1 MARPRIPI
9 SKIYLLLF
17 IVGFVVSQSCEA
29 RNSMPYDARKG
40 LFLSA
45 LPKGNVPPS
54 GPSDKGHTSPP
65 ADYSDD
71 QHMVPKTSPEIHRL
85 LGSVPSPGV
94 GH

>member
-1 MARPRIPI
+1 MARRPSI
-9 SKIYLLLF
+9 SISMICLLLL
-17 IVGFVVSQSCEA
+17 IVGFLSQSCEA
-29 RNSMPYDARKG
+29 RKVLVPYSTSKG

-65 ADYSDD
+65 DD
-71 QHMVPKTSPEIHRL
+71 SEQHMVPEKSLEIHRR

>member
-1 MARPRIPI
+1 MARVRISI
-9 SKIYLLLF
+9 SIICLLPF
-17 IVGFVVSQSCEA
+17 IVGFVSQSCEA
-29 RNSMPYDARKG
+29 RKVLMPSDASKG

-65 ADYSDD
+65 EDYSD
-71 QHMVPKTSPEIHRL
+71 QHTVPEISPEIYRR

-94 GH
+94 GN

>member
-1 MARPRIPI
+1 MAR
-9 SKIYLLLF
+9 L
-17 IVGFVVSQSCEA
+17 VSQSCAA
-29 RNSMPYDARKG
+29 RKVVMPYGASKG

-54 GPSDKGHTSPP
+54 GPSDKGHNSPP
-65 ADYSDD
+65 EDYSD
-71 QHMVPKTSPEIHRL
+71 QHMVPENSPKIYRL

>member
-1 MARPRIPI
+1 MTRPRISI
-9 SKIYLLLF
+9 SIIFLLLS
-17 IVGFVVSQSCEA
+17 IVGFASQSCEA
-29 RNSMPYDARKG
+29 RKVLMPYDASKG

-65 ADYSDD
+65 GDYPD
-71 QHMVPKTSPEIHRL
+71 QHMVPEHSREIHRL

>member
-1 MARPRIPI
+1 MACPRVSILTI
-9 SKIYLLLF
+9 CLLLCV
-17 IVGFVVSQSCEA
+17 VGFVSQSCEA
-29 RNSMPYDARKG
+29 RKVLMPYNASKG

-54 GPSDKGHTSPP
+54 GPSDKGHTSQPD
-65 ADYSDD
+65 DYSDK
-71 QHMVPKTSPEIHRL
+71 HMVPEIHRQ

>member
-1 MARPRIPI
+1 MARVRISVWI
-9 SKIYLLLF
+9 ICLLLF
-17 IVGFVVSQSCEA
+17 IVGFVSQSCEA
-29 RNSMPYDARKG
+29 RKVLMPSDASKG

-65 ADYSDD
+65 EDYSD
-71 QHMVPKTSPEIHRL
+71 QHTVPEISPEIYRR

-94 GH
+94 GN

>member
-1 MARPRIPI
+1 MACPRLSILTI
-9 SKIYLLLF
+9 CLLLF
-17 IVGFVVSQSCEA
+17 VVGFVLQSCEA
-29 RNSMPYDARKG
+29 RKVLMPYDARTG

-54 GPSDKGHTSPP
+54 GPSDKGHTSQSK
-65 ADYSDD
+65 DHLDKHIVS
-71 QHMVPKTSPEIHRL
+71 EIHRQ